1 MKKQILEKIKE
12 RRSIIGIIG
21 LGYVGL
27 PLANEFLR
35 KEFKV
40 VGFDVDPDKVELIN
54 RGESYI
60 KHLDDRFIKESV
72 LSKKMFNATADF
84 SRLEEVDV
92 VIICVPTPLGKH
104 KEPNLSF
111 VVNTTRRIAE
121 HLKKGQVVVLEST
134 TYPGTTEQEML
145 PLLEKKGFQV
155 GHDFFLGYSP
165 EREDPGSKRFSTATI
180 PKIVSGV
187 TDNCLEIIELL
198 YKQVVVK
205 TVSVSS
211 TKIAEAAKILENTY
225 RAVNIALVN
234 ELKLVFDRMEIDI
247 WEVID
252 AAATKPFGF
261 EPFYPGPGLGGHCIP
276 IDPFY
281 LTWKAKEYDLH
292 TRFIE
297 LAGEINNNM
306 PYYVVERIIRALNSI
321 GKSIVAS
328 RILIVGLAYKPDI
341 NDIRESPSLKI
352 MEILLKE
359 KAQIDYFDPII
370 MTLPETRK
378 YKFGLKSVDINAVP
392 KNGYDAVVVITDHSA
407 LDYRTIIEKGSVI
420 IDTRNVFSRMGIS
433 DKKIW
438 KA

>member
-1 MKKQILEKIKE
+1 MKHQVIEKIKE
-12 RRSIIGIIG
+12 HRSIIGIIG

-35 KEFKV
+35 KGFKV
-40 VGFDVDPDKVELIN
+40 VGFDVDPDKVKRIN

-60 KHLDDRFIKESV
+60 KHLDDSFIKESV
-72 LSKKMFNATADF
+72 ISKQIFKATADF
-84 SRLEEVDV
+84 AQLKDVDV
-92 VIICVPTPLGKH
+92 IIICVPTPLGKH
-104 KEPNLSF
+104 KEPNLSY
-111 VVNTTRRIAE
+111 VLDTTRKIAE
-121 HLKKGQVVVLEST
+121 YLSPGQVVVLEST
-134 TYPGTTEQEML
+134 TFPGTTEQEML
-145 PLLEKKGFQV
+145 PLFEKKGFRV
-155 GHDFFLGYSP
+155 GSDFYLGYSP

-187 TDNCLEIIELL
+187 TPDCLEIIELL
-198 YKQVVVK
+198 YKQVIVK
-205 TVSVSS
+205 TVKVSS
-211 TKIAEAAKILENTY
+211 TKIAEASKILENTY

-234 ELKLVFDRMEIDI
+234 ELKLVFDRMEIDV

-261 EPFYPGPGLGGHCIP
+261 QPFYPGPGLGGHCIP

-321 GKSIVAS
+321 GKSVVDS

-341 NDIRESPSLKI
+341 DDIRESPSLKI
-352 MEILLKE
+352 MELLLKE
-359 KAQIDYFDPII
+359 KAHIDYFDPFIS
-370 MTLPETRK
+370 MLPETRK
-378 YKFGLKSVDINAVP
+378 YKFGLKSVDINKVE
-392 KNGYDAVVVITDHSA
+392 KNGYHAVVIVTDHSSI
-407 LDYRTIIEKGSVI
+407 DYRSIVEKGEVI
-420 IDTRNVFSRMGIS
+420 IDTRNVFSKMGIS
-433 DKKIW
+433 HKKIW

>member
-1 MKKQILEKIKE
+1 
-12 RRSIIGIIG
+12 
-21 LGYVGL
+21 
-27 PLANEFLR
+27 
-35 KEFKV
+35 
-40 VGFDVDPDKVELIN
+40 
-54 RGESYI
+54 
-60 KHLDDRFIKESV
+60 
-72 LSKKMFNATADF
+72 MFNATADF

>member
-1 MKKQILEKIKE
+1 MKHLVMEKIRK
-12 RRSIIGIIG
+12 RHSVIGIIG

-40 VGFDVDPDKVELIN
+40 VGFDVDPDKVDLIN

-60 KHLDDRFIKESV
+60 KHLDDTFIKDSV
-72 LSKKMFNATADF
+72 LSKQMFIATTDF
-84 SRLEEVDV
+84 SRLKDVDV
-92 VIICVPTPLGKH
+92 IVICVPTPLGKH
-104 KEPNLSF
+104 KEPNLSY
-111 VVNTTRRIAE
+111 VVNTTRKIAE
-121 HLKKGQVVVLEST
+121 YIKKGQVVVLEST

-145 PLLEKKGFQV
+145 PLLEKKEFQV
-155 GHDFFLGYSP
+155 GRDFYLGYSP

-187 TDNCLEIIELL
+187 TESCLEIIELL

-205 TVSVSS
+205 TVKVSS

-261 EPFYPGPGLGGHCIP
+261 QPFYPGPGLGGHCIP

-321 GKSIVAS
+321 GISIVAA

-341 NDIRESPSLKI
+341 DDIRESPSLKI
-352 MEILLKE
+352 MEILMKE
-359 KAQIDYFDPII
+359 KAQIEYFDPFISA
-370 MTLPETRK
+370 LPETRK
-378 YKFGLKSVDINAVP
+378 YKFGLKSIDLSNVP
-392 KNGYDAVVVITDHSA
+392 KNGYHAVVVITDHSA
-407 LDYRTIIEKGSVI
+407 IDYSKIIEMGDVI
-420 IDTRNVFSRMGIS
+420 IDTRNVFSKMGIK